1 MASGFGLGEV
11 VVTAAIPEIG
21 SVIALGL
28 LGAVVLGWIGA
39 EVGEKLDE
47 AATEE
52 LPADRALRLGR
63 RPADGPER
71 GDGFCG

>member
-47 AATEE
+47 AATEG
-52 LPADRALRLGR
+52 LPADEL
-63 RPADGPER
+63 
-71 GDGFCG
+71 FV